1 MGLFDIAAKA
11 AAVKVGPTGWQQ
23 RVAEEIV
30 FKSPEGNEYH
40 AYWRGS
46 PRSMPKKLGVFKIP
60 KVKGDIVQDME
71 VSSSIYPIQFY
82 FAGANNDKLASAF
95 FEACKEKGLWEITH
109 PIHGLLGL
117 QLVSVEEVDDPIESG
132 NITEFK
138 TEWIEPIDPLT
149 LKTVREMRGV
159 IDAKVVDLNS
169 AAADQF
175 EANAAGNSLDMIG
188 AISATAE
195 AIVNLSNRILDPL
208 FGPVDALYAA
218 EYAISDGIRDVYN
231 ATVLRARNLVG
242 LIQQLIELPVASNSM
257 LEDRLS
263 KFTDLADEVM
273 ALMPGGSNPTVR
285 TTATD
290 EEKRNAI
297 SVIEAALM
305 ACLAAA
311 AGVISTT
318 SVTPAGLTPDEVGGL
333 RSRSQAVKAVL
344 DLADFHDSII
354 TALEDAQ
361 TAFNTKPIDKQYFSA
376 LTTYT
381 QAALLVGM
389 CIERLLKAALDLSV
403 ERRFTLDRP
412 RAPIEITVT
421 EYGQLGE
428 DDAYFDLFIRSND
441 LHGKDIL
448 LLPRGR
454 EVLVYG

>member
-1 MGLFDIAAKA
+1 MGLFDLVAKA
-11 AAVKVGPTGWQQ
+11 AAIKVGPTGWQQ
-23 RVAEEIV
+23 RIAEEIV

-46 PRSMPKKLGVFKIP
+46 PRSMSKKLGVLRVP
-60 KVKGDIVQDME
+60 KVKGDIAQDME
-71 VSSSIYPIQFY
+71 VSSTIYPIQFY
-82 FAGANNDKLASAF
+82 FAGSNNDKQASAF
-95 FEACKEKGLWEITH
+95 FAACKEKGLWEVIH

-149 LKTVREMRGV
+149 LKTTREMRGI
-159 IDAKVVDLNS
+159 IDAKVVDLNN

-175 EANAAGNSLDMIG
+175 EANAASNTLDLIG
-188 AISATAE
+188 AIGSTVE
-195 AIVNLSNRILDPL
+195 AIVDLSNRVLDPL
-208 FGPVDALYAA
+208 FGPIDELYAT

-242 LIQQLIELPVASNSM
+242 LVQQLIELPVASNDM
-257 LEDRLS
+257 LEERLS
-263 KFTDLADEVM
+263 KFTDLSTEVM
-273 ALMPGGSNPTVR
+273 ALMPDGLNPTVR
-285 TTATD
+285 ATATD

-297 SVIEAALM
+297 AVIEAALM
-305 ACLAAA
+305 ASLAAS
-311 AGVISTT
+311 AGVVSTT
-318 SVTPAGLTPDEVGGL
+318 SITPVSLDPNKIGGL
-333 RSRSQAVKAVL
+333 RSRSQAVKAAL
-344 DLADFHDSII
+344 DLAALHNSIV
-354 TALEDAQ
+354 TALENAQ
-361 TAFNTKPIDKQYFSA
+361 AAFNTKPIDKQYFSA
-376 LTTYT
+376 LNVYT
-381 QAALLVGM
+381 QATLLVGL
-389 CIERLLKAALDLSV
+389 CIEHLLKSALDLSI

-428 DDAYFDLFIRSND
+428 NDAYFDLFIRSND

-454 EVLVYG
+454 EVLIYG